1 MKISDIEK
9 RINAS
14 YNTIK
19 RFIEK
24 NSEYNEKI
32 DNVLHATELGL
43 EQLELEYGI
52 RSEVLTDD
60 NVDFYKNQILFLR
73 QQLAEN
79 KEYNNLFMKQIE
91 AKNFEADEN
100 KNQIKELE
108 MKLHQNEIEKI
119 ELKHELELERNKSI
133 WKKIFKRER
142 D

>member
-24 NSEYNEKI
+24 NPKFNHKI
-32 DNVLHATELGL
+32 NNVLHATDLGL
-43 EQLELEYGI
+43 QELESKYGV
-52 RSEVLTDD
+52 RSEVLSED
-60 NVDFYKNQILFLR
+60 NVDFYKNQIIFLR

-91 AKNFEADEN
+91 TKEYEAEKNEIR
-100 KNQIKELE
+100 IKELE
-108 MKLHQNEIEKI
+108 EKLHQNEIEKL
-119 ELKHELELERNKSI
+119 ELKHELELEKNKSI
-133 WKKIFKRER
+133 WKKIFK
-142 D
+142 

>member
-24 NSEYNEKI
+24 NPEFNHKI
-32 DNVLHATELGL
+32 NNVLHATDLGL
-43 EQLELEYGI
+43 QELESKYGV
-52 RSEVLTDD
+52 RSEVLSED
-60 NVDFYKNQILFLR
+60 NVDFYKNQIIFLR

-91 AKNFEADEN
+91 TKEYEAE
-100 KNQIKELE
+100 K
-108 MKLHQNEIEKI
+108 NEIS
-119 ELKHELELERNKSI
+119 SI
-133 WKKIFKRER
+133 YR
-142 D
+142 